1 MDWLVRVFLC
11 ILKSSFTGSILILV
25 VIGVLKIF
33 NKKISTRVKNWIWI
47 LVLIKILIPVYGNA
61 DTNIFSILQENYGR
75 TNQSDLIP
83 DYNQQNAGVNYG
95 QVSASIDENKDF
107 RLILFKSMTVIWIAG
122 FSFLTLSLIVSQLKF
137 AKKTKD
143 AACDIEIDNL
153 IRKCNIK
160 TRIPVYLCD
169 DIKSPCISGVLRP
182 RIYIPTYVLH
192 MNDKNQLSYIL
203 LHELIH
209 YKRKDLIYNFFGILA
224 LFLHWF
230 NPFVWIAVKKMN
242 LCRECACDACVLE
255 LLNEEENVE
264 YGMTLLNLSKLYRV
278 TRHGSQLPVFF
289 ETKTQ
294 IRDRIWLIKG
304 FKKGSYKIK
313 ASAVL
318 GCTVAAFVILTNNI
332 PVYALNAENIF
343 MDDVTVGWVISDG
356 NWYYYDNHGVKLK
369 NTVVEGHE
377 LGADGAMAELQP
389 NAVPAKNTTQ
399 VSNQINRPDG
409 WYINNQR
416 WYYVK
421 NHSYVTGWLNYNG
434 TWFYLDKQGAMVT
447 NTTLEIDGKQYE
459 FSSNGEWLS
468 R

>member
-1 MDWLVRVFLC
+1 MDWLVRVFLYV
-11 ILKSSFTGSILILV
+11 LKSSLTGSILILM

-33 NKKISTRVKNWIWI
+33 NKKISIRVKNWIWI
-47 LVLIKILIPVYGNA
+47 LVLIKILIPVCGDA
-61 DTNIFSILQENYGR
+61 DTNIFSTLQENFGK
-75 TNQSDLIP
+75 TNQSDLNV
-83 DYNQQNAGVNYG
+83 DYNQRNTGENFG
-95 QVSASIDENKDF
+95 KVSASVDENKDF
-107 RLILFKSMTVIWIAG
+107 RLILFKSVTVIWFTG

-137 AKKTKD
+137 NKKTKD
-143 AACDIEIDNL
+143 SACDIEIDNL
-153 IRKCNIK
+153 INKCNIK

-169 DIKSPCISGVLRP
+169 DIKSPCISGILIP
-182 RIYIPTYVLH
+182 RIYIPSYVLH
-192 MNDKNQLSYIL
+192 MNDKNQLSYIF

-264 YGMTLLNLSKLYRV
+264 YGMTLLNLSKLYRD
-278 TRHGSQLPVFF
+278 TRHYSQLPLFF

-294 IRDRIWLIKG
+294 IHDRIWLIKG

-332 PVYALNAENIF
+332 PVHALNAENIL
-343 MDDVTVGWVISDG
+343 MDDVTAGWVESDG

-377 LGADGAMAELQP
+377 LGADGAMAELQS
-389 NAVPAKNTTQ
+389 NAVPAKKTTEAG
-399 VSNQINRPDG
+399 NQTDRPDG

-421 NHSYVTGWLNYNG
+421 DHFYVTGWLNYNG
-434 TWFYLDKQGAMVT
+434 KWFYFDKQGAMVT
-447 NTTLEIDGKQYE
+447 NTTLEIDGKQYVL
-459 FSSNGEWLS
+459 SRNGEWLS